1 MAHMVKL
8 RASLKGLANGTALLL
23 RRNMGATS
31 VLSQV
36 EDPIQKLFLSKLD
49 EYKEKA
55 ADLGDGK
62 LVDSNA
68 EVEANVAA
76 EIENLQRRY
85 GGGDLEA
92 FPKFSFEE

>member
-1 MAHMVKL
+1 MANVLKL
-8 RASLKGLANGTALLL
+8 RASLKGLTNGVSLCL
-23 RRNMGATS
+23 RRNIGATS

-36 EDPIQKLFLSKLD
+36 DDPIQKLFLSKLS

-68 EVEANVAA
+68 DVEANVAA